1 MPSPRPGDEGLAC
14 LQPIPKNEVI
24 PVKKACFSLILLLA
38 VLCLLP
44 AAAEE
49 DPFTLGRTFT
59 GMFFSGAVD
68 NLWERFTP
76 PLQDVFGSAAGF
88 SQFQAEVVGSFD
100 THMQFVHD
108 QMAFT
113 DEWYVYQAALY
124 FAAADLY
131 AAIQWAFTAEGVIG
145 GLYITVL
152 PQEAPSDFLDYQTK
166 TELRLP
172 FAGEWYVFW
181 GGRSIGQNYHAADR
195 AQRFAVDFAVQK
207 DGLTYKN
214 SGLVNEDYYAF
225 GLPIFAPGE
234 GRVLAA
240 VDGVPDNLPGEMN
253 PDEPLGNYIII
264 DHQNGEYSFLAHF
277 QQGSIAAAEGDW
289 VNQGDFLGLCGN
301 SGNSSEPH
309 LHYHLQNTPQILT
322 GQGLPAQFRSYLANG
337 EFVEVGE
344 PLRGEL
350 VTYLDKT
357 SH

>member
-1 MPSPRPGDEGLAC
+1 
-14 LQPIPKNEVI
+14 
-24 PVKKACFSLILLLA
+24 
-38 VLCLLP
+38 
-44 AAAEE
+44 
-49 DPFTLGRTFT
+49 
-59 GMFFSGAVD
+59 MFFSGALITCGRD
-68 NLWERFTP
+68 LPST
-76 PLQDVFGSAAGF
+76 QDVFGSAAGF

-172 FAGEWYVFW
+172 FAGEWYVFL

-214 SGLVNEDYYAF
+214 SGLVNEITTL

-234 GRVLAA
+234 GRGA
-240 VDGVPDNLPGEMN
+240 VDGVPDNLPEMN
-253 PDEPLGNYIII
+253 PDEPLGTILLSITRT
-264 DHQNGEYSFLAHF
+264 EYSF
-277 QQGSIAAAEGDW
+277 
-289 VNQGDFLGLCGN
+289 
-301 SGNSSEPH
+301 
-309 LHYHLQNTPQILT
+309 
-322 GQGLPAQFRSYLANG
+322 
-337 EFVEVGE
+337 
-344 PLRGEL
+344 
-350 VTYLDKT
+350 
-357 SH
+357 